1 METIKRTLAITGA
14 NKGVGF
20 GIVESILKQRLNYHI
35 ILCSRS
41 KDNGEVA
48 VNDLKNRYKEKSSD
62 LSLATLDITN
72 KDSIV
77 DFIQHI
83 KKNFNGK
90 IDCLINNAGVAYKP
104 SSEFNTKVFD
114 YTFETNYYATVN
126 FTETLL
132 SERIIS
138 DNGKIIIIGSTSGLL
153 HRLKNQDIANIFR
166 SDEVTVEKMND
177 IAKKF
182 RHAIE
187 NDLIEK
193 DGWYPSVY
201 GMSKICINTYA
212 KVLANRKE
220 RKEDGIQVYS
230 CCPGSVLT
238 NMNGKGSL
246 TLEEGSRTPIYLIN
260 LPYKIDE
267 NYQGKFFYMEKV
279 RSLDN

>member
-1 METIKRTLAITGA
+1 MQSIKRTLAITGA

-20 GIVESILKQRLNYHI
+20 GIVESLIKQKLNYRI
-35 ILCSRS
+35 ILCSRN
-41 KDNGEVA
+41 KDNGEQA
-48 VNDLKNRYKEKSSD
+48 VNDLKSKYKEISTD

-72 KDSIV
+72 KDSIK

-83 KKNFNGK
+83 KSNFDGR

-114 YTFETNYYATVN
+114 YTFQTNYYATVD

-132 SERIIS
+132 SEKIIS
-138 DNGKIIIIGSTSGLL
+138 NNGKIVIIGSTSGLL
-153 HRLKNQDIANIFR
+153 HGLKNQDIANLFR
-166 SDEVTVEKMND
+166 SESITVEDMNE

-220 RKEDGIQVYS
+220 RKDDGIQIYS

-238 NMNGKGSL
+238 NMNGRGSL
-246 TLEEGSRTPIYLIN
+246 TLEEGARTPIYLVN

-267 NYQGKFFYMEKV
+267 KYQGKFFYQEKV